1 MLNTSCLLD
10 QLNHQFGWVSR
21 LTNLTQQGSCD
32 SNFFQSAEFT
42 VFLDQKKS
50 REAVYNS
57 KTPYNLP
64 EEQRLH
70 RNLSRKEQAAVSQPL
85 PFQRLVNN
93 KASIAEL
100 AKPDC

>member
-1 MLNTSCLLD
+1 MKGRKSIIKKS
-10 QLNHQFGWVSR
+10 VSP
-21 LTNLTQQGSCD
+21 S
-32 SNFFQSAEFT
+32 
-42 VFLDQKKS
+42 S